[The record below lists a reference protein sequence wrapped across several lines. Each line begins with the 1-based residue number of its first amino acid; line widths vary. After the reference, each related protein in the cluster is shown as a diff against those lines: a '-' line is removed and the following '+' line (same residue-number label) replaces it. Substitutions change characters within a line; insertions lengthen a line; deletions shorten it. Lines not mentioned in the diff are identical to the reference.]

1 MTSDQFRPPSVPDGL
16 LPEEKGEMT
25 TEHPRPPSM
34 PEAAMTAASFQPPAI
49 PDGLCPEE
57 AQKFLE
63 AHGFAHNLKHKT
75 GGSYVYMM
83 VAPVLAP
90 GASLESFILY
100 VNQLLAESGNPTDP
114 LERLLVEHPLESGP
128 TRDSWWEIVTWPG
141 LDRYARGGGVF
152 DADFTRSAR
161 WYGDG
166 EGVPGRIEVT
176 KLLTG
181 RQESFENPY
190 ESGNAAWD
198 ADGRLVLTD
207 YESGEATAHALDGS
221 VLDRWDRVGNY
232 VSTSADHSTLVFW
245 YWDQLDEPQVLSVLK
260 DTELTSVTTPAPFF
274 VGFDAVHVSP
284 DGSAMV
290 IVCYLAGQERALL
303 FRL

>member
-114 LERLLVEHPLESGP
+114 LERLLVEQVAMAHHAIGCLYVRAATAE
-128 TRDSWWEIVTWPG
+128 T
-141 LDRYARGGGVF
+141 LDQAKLYNAAAARLLGEFRRTVLALKKYREHRGGGW
-152 DADFTRSAR
+152 DNYAR
-161 WYGDG
+161 
-166 EGVPGRIEVT
+166 
-176 KLLTG
+176 
-181 RQESFENPY
+181 
-190 ESGNAAWD
+190 
-198 ADGRLVLTD
+198 DGRAAYRD
-207 YESGEATAHALDGS
+207 YNLPGFRHFNLGF
-221 VLDRWDRVGNY
+221 RVSR
-232 VSTSADHSTLVFW
+232 VA
-245 YWDQLDEPQVLSVLK
+245 E
-260 DTELTSVTTPAPFF
+260 
-274 VGFDAVHVSP
+274 
-284 DGSAMV
+284 
-290 IVCYLAGQERALL
+290 
-303 FRL
+303 